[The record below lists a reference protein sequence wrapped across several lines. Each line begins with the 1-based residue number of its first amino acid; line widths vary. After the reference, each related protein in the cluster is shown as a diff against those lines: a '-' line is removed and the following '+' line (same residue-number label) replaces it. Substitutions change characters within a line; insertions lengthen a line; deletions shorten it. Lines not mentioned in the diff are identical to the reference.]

1 MGQGQGLLECG
12 ERLHRPAA
20 EGGGGDAQS
29 RRDLLVRLRLELGF
43 GLGLESGLGLR
54 LGLGSGLEPR

>member
-29 RRDLLVRLRLELGF
+29 RRDLLVRVRVGVRIRVRVRVRVRARVEKRSPGK
-43 GLGLESGLGLR
+43 G
-54 LGLGSGLEPR
+54 